1 MRFCVLL
8 LITVPITHQLLSY
21 DWSLKKAC
29 EKMNGQFNQ
38 REKDT
43 STTGDTCSLKF
54 KVATRDDDDSRAFC
68 ELYAPW
74 RLLKVSRETVSGRHF
89 TTCHVE
95 ATLTCA
101 KGWWQMFGH
110 CLMIPN
116 KGMTYTRQEAEELC
130 KITNPNAGIAFMHH
144 KYIVGIWRRYFKGT
158 GQIWVDATETWDQYI
173 QKTKTVDGSALA
185 LAFTG
190 KHYDFSVQSN
200 SLIRIDP
207 NVKLEVLCQY
217 KPEMNPAEINYL
229 GRRYSEIYYPTIP
242 VNNGILVRT
251 TSSYTRTSSNFEV
264 CQKIT
269 KPFMF
274 KPIAPFVPDEN
285 ALEELG
291 MHPKNLIYLTR
302 SGAELPYDQAKMDE
316 TMCDISK
323 DPLAVKHPNASIGS
337 FRIKNFKEKS
347 QCQNMLSTAIVHGK
361 SPAELRFMS
370 DSRSLP
376 IWCKLGYAQTFIKDS
391 FTTVDGFESFA
402 RENGELIAHKL
413 FTTKVKYWK
422 AKKTCKDNGAML
434 SGINSKEEADKLG
447 ELVKKAGTDEEQ
459 FWLGGKRR
467 QECKHIDTYVKDLKS
482 ICSRNKVIV
491 WEDNV
496 AQEFFDDWWK
506 DGDSHTNP
514 SYFEGKQ
521 DCLTYVYGT
530 PGWASAKSEGFL
542 DDITCY
548 ADFMFFCAKKL
559 KQDEKAPDGWV

>member
-1 MRFCVLL
+1 MRFCLPL
-8 LITVPITHQLLSY
+8 LIFMAVPITHQLLSY

-54 KVATRDDDDSRAFC
+54 KVATRDDDDSRNFC

-89 TTCHVE
+89 TTCHV
-95 ATLTCA
+95 
-101 KGWWQMFGH
+101 G
-110 CLMIPN
+110 
-116 KGMTYTRQEAEELC
+116 
-130 KITNPNAGIAFMHH
+130 
-144 KYIVGIWRRYFKGT
+144 YFKGT

-173 QKTKTVDGSALA
+173 QKTKTVDGTALA

-200 SLIRIDP
+200 SLIKIDP

-242 VNNGILVRT
+242 VNSGILVRT

-323 DPLAVKHPNASIGS
+323 DPLTVKHPNASIGS
-337 FRIKNFKEKS
+337 FKIKNFKEKS

-376 IWCKLGYAQTFIKDS
+376 IWCKLGYAQTFIKDD
-391 FTTVDGFESFA
+391 FVTVDGFESFA
-402 RENGELIAHKL
+402 RENGEVIAHKL
-413 FTTKVKYWK
+413 FTTKVNYWS
-422 AKKTCKDNGAML
+422 ARRTCQQNGAML
-434 SGINSKEEADKLG
+434 SGVNSKEADKLG
-447 ELVKKAGTDEEQ
+447 ELAGKAGVKDDQ
-459 FWLGGKRR
+459 IWLGGIRR
-467 QECKHIDTYVKDLKS
+467 QECRHINGYVLDPKS

-514 SYFEGKQ
+514 NYFAGKQ
-521 DCLTYVYGT
+521 DCLTYVHGF
-530 PGWASAKSEGFL
+530 PSWASAKSQGFL
-542 DDITCY
+542 DDVGCDSWY
-548 ADFMFFCAKKL
+548 MFFCAKKL
-559 KQDEKAPDGWV
+559 KYDEKAPDGWV